1 MADESNGGSGF
12 SWFLA
17 GLGLG
22 SLLGVLYAPRPGQQT
37 REELIA
43 GALGATDTVK
53 QRSRE
58 AQRTAGQYVEQ
69 GKSQY
74 SGYKSQLG
82 EYVERGKGQV
92 NEYVAAGK
100 GQVNDLVDKSKDAIE
115 AGRQRINEAYGQSA
129 ASIAEQKEKLK
140 ASYDAGRQS
149 YVQTT
154 VPADSTKEL
163 IPSAGNSDVERS

>member
-1 MADESNGGSGF
+1 MSNESNGGSGF

-53 QRSRE
+53 QRSRDVSQR
-58 AQRTAGQYVEQ
+58 AQSAAGQYVEQ

-82 EYVERGKGQV
+82 DYVERGKGQV
-92 NEYVAAGK
+92 NEYVTAGK
-100 GQVNDLVDKSKDAIE
+100 GQVNDLVDKSKEAIE
-115 AGRQRINEAYGQSA
+115 AGRQKINEAYGQSA

-140 ASYDAGRQS
+140 ASYDAGRQA
-149 YVQTT
+149 YVETS
-154 VPADSTKEL
+154 VPAGS
-163 IPSAGNSDVERS
+163 SDVERS